1 MSDKSTKTE
10 SEVPEAS
17 SPAVSENSA
26 VGDSATAEPLHPLAK
41 FFGRPF
47 DIRSF
52 SLTGLFVLAM
62 LYTMYF
68 SRGIL
73 LPIVLAIL
81 MSQLLAPFVRT
92 LARWHIPQ
100 MAGSG
105 LILLTLCATVAFA
118 FSFLIEPAEG
128 WIDKAPEGLREIQA
142 KLIPLLQR
150 PIQKVSQASGEVDKL
165 TAAAGASKKTV
176 VEVQQHSAITTLLF
190 QRTQG
195 IVASMLTFLI
205 LLYFLLG
212 YKGVFLKKLVKVIPK
227 FQDKKLA
234 VTIANDIEDK
244 ISAYLLT
251 ITLINC
257 GLGCAVAVAMYFL
270 GMPNPLLWGVAATIL
285 NFVPYL
291 GAFTG
296 IGCMTIA
303 AMLSYDSMSYALMI
317 PGVYL
322 LIAIIEG
329 NFITPMILGRS
340 LTMNPVAII
349 VSIMFWGWMWGIIGV
364 ILAVPLLATIK
375 ILCDH
380 IESLAPLGEF
390 ISD

>member
-1 MSDKSTKTE
+1 MSDKSIKPE
-10 SEVPEAS
+10 SDAQRESPSADPE
-17 SPAVSENSA
+17 
-26 VGDSATAEPLHPLAK
+26 DSVAQTAAEPFHPLAK

-52 SLTGLFVLAM
+52 SLTGLFVLAT

-73 LPIVLAIL
+73 LPIVLAVL
-81 MSQLLAPFVRT
+81 MGQLLAPFVRA

-105 LILLTLCATVAFA
+105 LILLSLCATFLFA
-118 FSFLIEPAEG
+118 ASFLIEPAEG
-128 WIDKAPEGLREIQA
+128 WINKAPEGLREIQA
-142 KLIPLLQR
+142 KLVPLLR
-150 PIQKVSQASGEVDKL
+150 NPMQKMTQASGEVDKI
-165 TAAAGASKKTV
+165 TGAAGASQKTV
-176 VEVQQHSAITTLLF
+176 VEVQQHSAVATLLF

-195 IVASMLTFLI
+195 FVASVLTFLI

-212 YKGVFLKKLVKVIPK
+212 YKGVFLNKLVKVIPR

-234 VTIANDIEDK
+234 VAIANDIEEK

-251 ITLINC
+251 ITLINF
-257 GLGCAVAVAMYFL
+257 GLGCAVAIAMYFL
-270 GMPNPLLWGVAATIL
+270 GMPNPVLWGVAAFIL

-291 GAFTG
+291 GAFAG
-296 IGCMTIA
+296 ISSMAVA
-303 AMLSYDSMSYALMI
+303 AMLSYDNMGYALLI